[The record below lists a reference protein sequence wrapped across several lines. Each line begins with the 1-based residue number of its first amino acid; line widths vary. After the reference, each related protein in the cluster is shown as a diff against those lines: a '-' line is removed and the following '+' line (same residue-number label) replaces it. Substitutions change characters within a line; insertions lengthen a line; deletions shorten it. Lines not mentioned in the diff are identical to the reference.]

1 MNEKHWIKG
10 EVLSLDAWTER
21 LFSLR
26 VRAEYPTFVA
36 GQFARLG
43 LTDAAGVL
51 VDRPYSLVNPPGPGP
66 LEFYFIALPQGA
78 LTPRLE
84 ALRAGEAVY
93 LAPKPSGLFT
103 LESVPPGETL
113 WCLATG
119 TGLGPFLSML
129 ATAEP
134 WRRFAKVVLVHG
146 VREARELTYPE
157 RIEGFAAAHPG
168 ALAYVPMV
176 SRATHAGALAGRIP
190 QAIADGRLEERAG
203 VALHPASAQVLLCG
217 NPDMLR
223 DTTAV
228 LEARGLK
235 RNKKKAPGQITVES
249 YW

>member
-1 MNEKHWIKG
+1 MNEANWIKG
-10 EVLSLDAWTER
+10 EVLGLQAWTET
-21 LFSLR
+21 LFSLIL
-26 VRAEYPTFVA
+26 RAAYPAFIA

-43 LTDAAGVL
+43 LADSAGEIF
-51 VDRPYSLVNPPGPGP
+51 DRPYSLVNPPGPGP
-66 LEFYFIALPQGA
+66 LEFYFIRLPQGL

-84 ALRAGEAVY
+84 ALRAGDAVW

-103 LESVPPGETL
+103 LASVPAGKTL

-119 TGLGPFLSML
+119 TGLGPFLSIL

-146 VREARELTYPE
+146 VRVAGELAYRE

-168 ALAYVPMV
+168 ALAYVPMA
-176 SRATHAGALAGRIP
+176 SRETHPDALAGRIP

-203 VALHPASAQVLLCG
+203 IALDPASAQVMLCG